1 MAYININTD
10 YPIYDGM
17 QITFKAPCDCTQTEG
32 LRVNSKNFVFK
43 DAHGVSL
50 TGIGNLFS
58 KGAYVKVILDAV
70 NGYAYMQNADTN
82 SYLEGKS
89 SPAGSNAPHD
99 GGYNLTITANHIF
112 YVANNDCGLVIT
124 CDVSALP
131 DGYVGFVHLY
141 GVGNMQGVVSGD
153 INTTSVNGKSISVLH
168 GNQYTYLVV
177 MKPRGGT
184 KLDWC
189 CFNSLSG
196 GGTAPVYN
204 GEVEVE

>member
-17 QITFKAPCDCTQTEG
+17 QITFKAPCDCDKTEG

-43 DAHGVSL
+43 DAHGVTL

-58 KGAYVKVILDAV
+58 EGAYVKVILDAV

-82 SYLEGKS
+82 SYLESKTLT
-89 SPAGSNAPHD
+89 PQD
-99 GGYNLTITANHIF
+99 GGTSLTITADKTF
-112 YVANNDCGLVIT
+112 YVATNDCGLGIK

-141 GVGNMQGVVSGD
+141 GPSNMQGDVSGD
-153 INTTSVNGKSISVLH
+153 INSTAINGSSLHVLQE
-168 GNQYTYLVV
+168 NDKTYLMV

-184 KLDWC
+184 KLDWRC
-189 CFNSLSG
+189 LN
-196 GGTAPVYN
+196 
-204 GEVEVE
+204 E